1 MISSAEK
8 SIKQINSAAM
18 ATVDDDER
26 PGKNMMRVM
35 DDYEVPA
42 DENDSYGPFTKK
54 VINADLNTN
63 IAEQVVFEAAKS
75 Q

>member
-1 MISSAEK
+1 MASSMISSADK
-8 SIKQINSAAM
+8 SIKQVNGTVM
-18 ATVDDDER
+18 ATVDDEER

-54 VINADLNTN
+54 IINADLNIN
-63 IAEQVVFEAAKS
+63 IAE
-75 Q
+75 

>member
-1 MISSAEK
+1 
-8 SIKQINSAAM
+8 M

-54 VINADLNTN
+54 VINADLNSN
-63 IAEQVVFEAAKS
+63 IAE
-75 Q
+75 